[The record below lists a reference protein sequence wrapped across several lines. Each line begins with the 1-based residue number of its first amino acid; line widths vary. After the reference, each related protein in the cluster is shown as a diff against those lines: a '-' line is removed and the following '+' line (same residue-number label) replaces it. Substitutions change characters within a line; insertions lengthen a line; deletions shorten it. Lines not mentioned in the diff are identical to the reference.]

1 MRKVRTFTSKK
12 QYISLLVSFV
22 MSISLFSCSAKSD
35 ETQSAEEE
43 STEAQTLNISDPD
56 YYTRFKDQN
65 ISINVYNWG
74 EYISTGADEGTLNVN
89 AEFTKLTGIKVNY
102 TNYATNE
109 ELYAKLK
116 GGGATYDVI
125 IPSDYMINK
134 MIKEGMVQKL
144 DLDNI
149 PNYKYIM
156 PNFQNLEYDPDNE
169 YSVPYTWGTVGIIY
183 DETVVDIP
191 EDEIDWDILWN
202 EDYADNILMFDNP
215 RDAFA
220 IAEIKNGFSLNTEST
235 EELQKAADDLTKQ
248 KSVVQA
254 YVMDEIFDKMG
265 AGDAV
270 IAPYYAGDAVTI
282 MEENDSLNFVV
293 PKSGT
298 NLFVDAM
305 CIPSTAKQKEAAEM
319 YINFMCEP
327 DIAYANIDYI
337 SYSTPHSAAYE
348 MLDDD
353 VKNNPVA
360 YPDQDFIADK
370 TTVFVNLSDEANHE
384 MQTLWTEM
392 KSAEDENE
400 HNWIM
405 PVFLIACIIFMIVVQ
420 IRRHIKKKQDIF

>member
-1 MRKVRTFTSKK
+1 MKYFKK
-12 QYISLLVSFV
+12 KKYFSLIAAAVMAVSLVS
-22 MSISLFSCSAKSD
+22 CSSEKETVTED
-35 ETQSAEEE
+35 ESE
-43 STEAQTLNISDPD
+43 SKEAQTLTVSDPE
-56 YYTRFKDQN
+56 YYTKFKDQN

-74 EYISTGADEGTLNVN
+74 EYISTGAEEGTLNVN
-89 AEFTKLTGIKVNY
+89 SEFTKLTGIKVNY

-116 GGGATYDVI
+116 GGGASYDII

-144 DLDNI
+144 DFDNI
-149 PNYKYIM
+149 PNFKYIM
-156 PNFQNLEYDPDNE
+156 PNFRNLEYDPENE

-183 DETVVDIP
+183 DETMVDIP
-191 EDEIDWDILWN
+191 QDEIDWDLLWN
-202 EDYADNILMFDNP
+202 EDYADNVLMFDNP

-220 IAEIKNGFSLNTEST
+220 IAEIKNGFSLNTEDP
-235 EELQKAADDLTKQ
+235 EELKAAAEDLTAQ
-248 KSVVQA
+248 KKIVQA

-265 AGDAV
+265 AGDAL
-270 IAPYYAGDAVTI
+270 IAPYYAGDALTI

-305 CIPSTAKQKEAAEM
+305 CIPASSKQKEAAEM

-337 SYSTPHSAAYE
+337 CYSTPHSAAFE
-348 MLDDD
+348 MLDEE
-353 VKNNPVA
+353 VSSNPIS
-360 YPDQDFIADK
+360 YPDDEFIADK
-370 TTVFVNLSDEANHE
+370 TTVFVNLSDEANMD

-392 KSAEDENE
+392 KSAQDENE
-400 HNWIM
+400 NTWIM
-405 PVFLIACIIFMIVVQ
+405 PVFLIGCIVFMVIVQ
-420 IRRHIKKKQDIF
+420 IRRHIKSKQDIF

>member
-1 MRKVRTFTSKK
+1 MKNFKK
-12 QYISLLVSFV
+12 KNYFSLIAAAIMAVSLVS
-22 MSISLFSCSAKSD
+22 CSSEKETVTED
-35 ETQSAEEE
+35 ESE
-43 STEAQTLNISDPD
+43 STEAQTLTVADPE
-56 YYTRFKDQN
+56 YYTKFKDQN

-74 EYISTGADEGTLNVN
+74 EYISTGAEEGTLNVN
-89 AEFTKLTGIKVNY
+89 SEFTKLTGIKVNY

-116 GGGATYDVI
+116 GGGASYDII

-144 DLDNI
+144 DFDNI
-149 PNYKYIM
+149 PNFKYIM
-156 PNFQNLEYDPDNE
+156 PNFRNLEYDPENE

-183 DETVVDIP
+183 DETMVDIP
-191 EDEIDWDILWN
+191 QDEIDWDLLWN
-202 EDYADNILMFDNP
+202 EDYADNVLMFDNP

-220 IAEIKNGFSLNTEST
+220 IAEIKNGFSLNTEDP
-235 EELQKAADDLTKQ
+235 EELKAAAEDLTAQ
-248 KSVVQA
+248 KKIVQA

-265 AGDAV
+265 AGDAL
-270 IAPYYAGDAVTI
+270 IAPYYAGDALTI

-305 CIPSTAKQKEAAEM
+305 CIPASSKQKEAAEM

-337 SYSTPHSAAYE
+337 CYSTPHSAAFE
-348 MLDDD
+348 MLDEE
-353 VKNNPVA
+353 VSSNPIS
-360 YPDQDFIADK
+360 YPDNEFIADK
-370 TTVFVNLSDEANHE
+370 TTVFVNLSDEANMD

-392 KSAEDENE
+392 KSAQDENE
-400 HNWIM
+400 NTWIM
-405 PVFLIACIIFMIVVQ
+405 PVFLIGCIVFMVIVQ
-420 IRRHIKKKQDIF
+420 IRRHIKSKQDIF